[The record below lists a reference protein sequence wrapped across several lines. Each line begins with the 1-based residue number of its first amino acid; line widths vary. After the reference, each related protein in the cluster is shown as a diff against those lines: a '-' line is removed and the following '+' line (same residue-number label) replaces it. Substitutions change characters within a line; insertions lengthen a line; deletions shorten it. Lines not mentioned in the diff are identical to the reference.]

1 MAVGSVYLFTVG
13 HTPSGQ
19 GITRPFYPIKK
30 KYKLTADVI
39 TPKFPESFTE
49 VTSSTGASV
58 AYWFPYQE
66 ELPVDSN
73 YIIYTP
79 GDEFGWTD
87 DERTRRPQ
95 IVAPKPNSKR
105 HPGFSAG
112 NRIVFNGQVYEATK
126 YSFYWSDTEFEQ
138 AKNPYKSDRLIK
150 WRKISDTAVAWTQ
163 YWYHPFLKRFYVLNM
178 NDKLQDLPDP
188 EQQLDSKW
196 DLFIG
201 DSKDLT
207 LSNFTLAEIRNLTR
221 QGFSLETATE
231 LVDGRDREVV
241 AALEK
246 KQTSSNKFPDSPYG
260 SGVGTTIFTKVAS
273 GGAGLGSSLV
283 PDIPRM
289 FQYYQKS
296 SGGVSL
302 VPLEHFFQYRP
313 NNISYSNIGSE
324 WQEIARTNN
333 SSILDFKNFK
343 LMKISFEFVIGE
355 KENLYKSCDE
365 QITTLRKIASQPF
378 PVKFDGFDKLFDEQ
392 IIYEPSNV
400 GSGQFAII
408 DMSISSVYRAQP
420 GVDLNVKG
428 GAISRAT
435 VNMTIQEIPR
445 SNITT
450 IKFAKLP
457 YKAKP
462 STTTDKAGDAGT
474 DRDAFSKLYLDFSNA
489 LAANEQTQK
498 LENKKKKLDLAKK
511 VTKGAGNSKFGAGGR
526 RGK

>member
-1 MAVGSVYLFTVG
+1 M
-13 HTPSGQ
+13 
-19 GITRPFYPIKK
+19 
-30 KYKLTADVI
+30 
-39 TPKFPESFTE
+39 
-49 VTSSTGASV
+49 
-58 AYWFPYQE
+58 
-66 ELPVDSN
+66 
-73 YIIYTP
+73 
-79 GDEFGWTD
+79 
-87 DERTRRPQ
+87 
-95 IVAPKPNSKR
+95 
-105 HPGFSAG
+105 
-112 NRIVFNGQVYEATK
+112 
-126 YSFYWSDTEFEQ
+126 
-138 AKNPYKSDRLIK
+138 
-150 WRKISDTAVAWTQ
+150 
-163 YWYHPFLKRFYVLNM
+163 
-178 NDKLQDLPDP
+178 
-188 EQQLDSKW
+188 
-196 DLFIG
+196 FIG
-201 DSKDLT
+201 DSKGLT

-246 KQTSSNKFPDSPYG
+246 KETSLNKFPDSPYG
-260 SGVGTTIFTKVAS
+260 SGVGTKIFTKVSS

-296 SGGVSL
+296 NGGVSL
-302 VPLEHFFQYRP
+302 VPLEHLFEYRP

-457 YKAKP
+457 FKAKP
-462 STTTDKAGDAGT
+462 STTKDKTGDAEDSRRKFAEEVANSG
-474 DRDAFSKLYLDFSNA
+474 SI
-489 LAANEQTQK
+489 AAAEKKVELKN
-498 LENKKKKLDLAKK
+498 NKKNS
-511 VTKGAGNSKFGAGGR
+511 GAGKSKTGTTTGL
-526 RGK
+526 